1 MDEPYF
7 RILGPVEVEIG
18 GATIR
23 LGPRLRLVLGAL
35 LLRANQPVPAAAL
48 QQLVGGAA
56 AGPSKATVRS
66 HIQHLRKA
74 LEPQRLSWAPPSLLL
89 TRGDGYVL
97 RVGPEQLDAAEFE
110 RLAGNGRS
118 ALESGDPAAAV
129 EALGAALKLWRGPIL
144 GGLASRARLA
154 EAGIDAEAVRLEA
167 IRETATTA
175 LAEAERLLA
184 GPSELAPAAPR
195 PDQLPPGP
203 AWFIGR
209 TEELR
214 LLRAHL
220 APRGGRQAAAVVAVD
235 GKPGVGKSA
244 LVISLAHQL
253 APAFPDGVLYARLR
267 GADADRVP
275 IPAAQALSQLLDGL
289 GVADEVP
296 ADIEAASARYRA
308 RVATRRV
315 LVVLDDAADA
325 AQVRPL
331 LPGGPRCAALITSRA
346 RLGLP
351 EALPL
356 RLELLPE
363 RDAIEMLDRVD
374 GTGRVREDPR
384 SAASVARAC
393 GRLPLALQIAAG
405 RLGNRPSWTA
415 ADLAARLAGEH
426 RRLAELELGDLD
438 VRACFELS
446 YRELEA
452 TSQRLFRLLAVV
464 DIPDFTP
471 ALAARLLGHGGRGE
485 RLVEATLERLVD
497 EQLLEETAPGRYRFH
512 DLVRLFA
519 RERAE
524 ADEPELERAAAR
536 RRVLAW
542 YLATAEQADRLLG
555 PARRDAAP
563 PRDEASD
570 GDFNDRHGAVA
581 WLEGERANLVAVVR
595 QAAEQADPEV
605 AEIAW
610 QLGEAL
616 FRFFDL
622 RKHWADWL
630 AVCEPAVRAARRCEN
645 RLAEARTVNR
655 LAIVLREQ
663 GRASAA
669 IAHLTRALALSRKL
683 GDVDLQ
689 GSILN
694 NLGIA
699 HQDEGDLTRAIQ
711 CHQQRLEL
719 ARAVGNRLDQG
730 ITLNNLGDI
739 HRQQRH
745 YQQAVE
751 CFLESLAI
759 FEALDER
766 RYVGMVLHNLGEV
779 ALEERRDHDA
789 ADYHRRG
796 LQCSR
801 EAEDRFSE
809 AHNLLGLGHATART
823 RGREEA
829 LPMWRLAWEILD
841 DLHAPEAAQ
850 ARQLLGEEHK
860 PGAQSRG
867 GVA

>member
-7 RILGPVEVEIG
+7 RILGPVEVEVG

-48 QQLVGGAA
+48 QQLVGGASA
-56 AGPSKATVRS
+56 APSKATVRS

-89 TRGDGYVL
+89 TQGDGYVL
-97 RVGPEQLDAAEFE
+97 RVSPEQVDAAEFE
-110 RLAGNGRS
+110 RLARDGRA
-118 ALESGDPAAAV
+118 ALGSGDPAAAA

-144 GGLASRARLA
+144 GGLAGRARLT
-154 EAGIDAEAVRLEA
+154 EAGIGAEAARLEA
-167 IRETATTA
+167 TREAAERA

-184 GPSELAPAAPR
+184 APSEPGAAAAR

-209 TEELR
+209 QEELR

-220 APRGGRQAAAVVAVD
+220 APHEGRQAAAVVAVD

-244 LVISLAHQL
+244 LVVTLAHQL

-267 GADADRVP
+267 GADADREPVP
-275 IPAAQALSQLLDGL
+275 TAQALSQLLDGL
-289 GVADEVP
+289 GAAGEVP
-296 ADIEAASARYRA
+296 GEIEAASARYRA

-384 SAASVARAC
+384 SAATVARAC

-405 RLGNRPSWTA
+405 RLGNRPSWTT
-415 ADLAARLAGEH
+415 ADLATRLAGEQ

-452 TSQRLFRLLAVV
+452 TSQRLFRLLAEV
-464 DIPDFTP
+464 DTADFTP
-471 ALAARLLGHGGRGE
+471 ALAARLLGHGPRGE
-485 RLVEATLERLVD
+485 RLAEATLERLVD
-497 EQLLEETAPGRYRFH
+497 EQLLEEAAPGRYRFH

-524 ADEPELERAAAR
+524 ADEPEPERVAAR
-536 RRVLAW
+536 QRVLAW
-542 YLATAEQADRLLG
+542 YLATAERADRLLG
-555 PARRDAAP
+555 PARPDAAA
-563 PRDEASD
+563 PRDEAA
-570 GDFNDRHGAVA
+570 GDFTDRHGAVA

-605 AEIAW
+605 AAIAW

-630 AVCEPAVRAARRCEN
+630 AVCEPAVRAARRCGN

-669 IAHLTRALALSRKL
+669 IAHLTRALAISRKL

-719 ARAVGNRLDQG
+719 ARAAGNRLDQG

-745 YQQAVE
+745 YRQAVE
-751 CFLESLAI
+751 CFLESLAV
-759 FEALDER
+759 FEALEER

-789 ADYHRRG
+789 LDYHRRG
-796 LQCSR
+796 LECSR
-801 EAEDRFSE
+801 EADDRFSE

-841 DLHAPEAAQ
+841 ELHAPEAAQ

-860 PGAQSRG
+860 PGARSSG